1 MRHFPNDP
9 RSLSEVQSHPEENPM
24 LKTFKALPTWAKVL
38 ICLLVVGTL
47 YRMTHIY
54 HGPTNH
60 YQQADYRQT
69 GSDSSADFDTNDNN
83 NIGRDTGR
91 GSPAYRGESQAP
103 QQLAQF
109 KAQQQQIQAQVQQC
123 EQQMTQATN
132 QMAAAA
138 MQGGMYNS
146 RPQCESMMPQWVS
159 QEAYVET
166 EIYRLQTGD
175 RTSSLRQVTG
185 IAPPDYS
192 TGDANTGGRVNSDR
206 AAGIVDRWDRGAI
219 RGTSMYTDESGEQH
233 ELPTRNYYFRDKA
246 TGQMVGSDSPNRP
259 NNQQDFEQFNGPQ

>member
-1 MRHFPNDP
+1 
-9 RSLSEVQSHPEENPM
+9 M

-60 YQQADYRQT
+60 YQQADFRQS
-69 GSDSSADFDTNDNN
+69 GSDSAPEYDTDDDGK
-83 NIGRDTGR
+83 IGRDSGR
-91 GSPAYRGESQAP
+91 GSASYNGLSQGP
-103 QQLAQF
+103 GQGSQQLAEF

-146 RPQCESMMPQWVS
+146 RPQCEGMMPQWVS

-175 RTSSLRQVTG
+175 RKSSLRQVTG

-192 TGDANTGGRVNSDR
+192 GGDSGNGGRSNSDR
-206 AAGIVDRWDRGAI
+206 ALDAADRWDRGAN

-233 ELPTRNYYFRDKA
+233 ELATRNYYFRDRA
-246 TGQMVGSDSPNRP
+246 TGQMVGSDSPNPP